1 MIYLLYN
8 IWLVVYLPLWEIWV
22 SWDDDI
28 PKIWRNKT
36 CSNHQ
41 PDIEVQKQ
49 HVDRID
55 ISLCIN
61 QICLNDNIEKWEEN
75 EVWWKYATFIGSILN
90 FTDKI
95 QQTMVLMQQ

>member
-1 MIYLLYN
+1 MSQLGWLFPIYG
-8 IWLVVYLPLWEIWV
+8 
-22 SWDDDI
+22 
-28 PKIWRNKT
+28 KIKHVP
-36 CSNHQ
+36 NHQ

-49 HVDRID
+49 HVDRTD

-75 EVWWKYATFIGSILN
+75 EVWRKYATFIGSILN

-95 QQTMVLMQQ
+95 QQTMVLMQQERYCIVH